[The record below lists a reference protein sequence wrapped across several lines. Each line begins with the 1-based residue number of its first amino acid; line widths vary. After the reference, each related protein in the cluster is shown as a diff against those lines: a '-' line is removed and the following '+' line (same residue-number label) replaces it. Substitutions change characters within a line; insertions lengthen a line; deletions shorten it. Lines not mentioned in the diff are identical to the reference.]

1 MDTVSVFAIAFAIGV
16 IAGLR
21 SLTAPAV
28 VSWAAY
34 LGWFNVQDT
43 WAAFLGHTA
52 SVYIFTALALV
63 ELVSD
68 KLPKTPSRK
77 TPAPFTARIVLG
89 AACGAALCAAGRQPS
104 LIGAGPHTLR
114 RRLKGAGFRD
124 RSDRGCH
131 RGRGRL
137 SPRVAH
143 IIWYRVYNFA
153 FLLVISAAALNELT
167 SESPAEIHKI
177 AR

>member
-1 MDTVSVFAIAFAIGV
+1 METVSVFAIAFAIGV

-21 SLTAPAV
+21 TLTAPAV

-104 LIGAGPHTLR
+104 LIGAVLGGLGAVAGTLGGYEAR
-114 RRLKGAGFRD
+114 TRSVAALKAPDFVIALIEDAIAVGG
-124 RSDRGCH
+124 G
-131 RGRGRL
+131 
-137 SPRVAH
+137 
-143 IIWYRVYNFA
+143 
-153 FLLVISAAALNELT
+153 FLLVSRI
-167 SESPAEIHKI
+167 
-177 AR
+177 